1 MRAKRSKK
9 TQELLAAGAEF
20 EDIVRQEVGRLPA
33 AKGLAERRRERED
46 PRTDT
51 VVCARVRA
59 RDKEEME
66 EGNFSVMAGRNPFV
80 VTFEPSFSFKGHARV
95 HPLRFPAD
103 MVFEEKYEE
112 EDRSATELQ
121 QRCGGNLTEMT
132 MSGGTG
138 LFVAV
143 GETNS
148 GKAVTYK
155 SFLLKTVEAMLVKC
169 RNKRKN
175 CFVSFVEIR
184 GSTVTDLMST
194 NSNMEIREDSS
205 GRLRG
210 AEAIENK
217 ITSSDQF
224 SKLFQ
229 KVTRVERRTGRD
241 RALAHLLCRLRVQE
255 DQGHLPPLSR
265 TSSMASIATVNGGR
279 GGVEE
284 GRLEKEEE
292 GLLYFLEVAGLEQ
305 VEMVESRKEAQQ
317 LSRSISAL
325 RECLKGRAMSVTNP
339 DQVHPIPYHQSP
351 LTMLLREALS
361 VERMRQTKILLVGSL
376 SPCVEDLHSSIE
388 TLGFL
393 SSVKMANREQKNVEH
408 DEENPVNW
416 GKEEVDS
423 WLQLQW
429 PQLGPRNPVSQLS
442 GWQLLRLTV
451 TQFLALCGSQV
462 GLEEALQVYAAF
474 WQLYLEA
481 RTTTAVRDEQ
491 KKPKF
496 QAGEPA
502 RRKSYAEILNGD
514 DEEDEKVIVALGTS
528 KKCFEQRLNEG
539 FKDNIPRYQRK
550 NEEMMKMEWANK
562 VAASDRAEAKLY
574 PILSIATSTPAP
586 DVSPGASRTRRNS
599 IYT

>member
-1 MRAKRSKK
+1 MRCKRNKK
-9 TQELLAAGAEF
+9 SQELMAAFADF
-20 EDIVRQEVGRLPA
+20 EDIIRQEVLRLPA
-33 AKGLAERRRERED
+33 AKSLSDRRGRED

-51 VVCARVRA
+51 VVCARLRP
-59 RDKEEME
+59 RDKQEME
-66 EGNFSVMAGRNPFV
+66 EGNFSVIAGRNPFV

-95 HPLRFPAD
+95 HPLRFPTD
-103 MVFEEKYEE
+103 MVFQEKEELS
-112 EDRSATELQ
+112 SASEIH
-121 QRCGGNLTEMT
+121 QRCGNNLTEMAIA
-132 MSGGTG
+132 GGTS
-138 LFVAV
+138 LFVAL

-148 GKAVTYK
+148 GKTATYRE
-155 SFLLKTVEAMLVKC
+155 FLLMTVEAMLVKC
-169 RNKRKN
+169 RAKKKT

-184 GSTVTDLMST
+184 GSSVCDLMST
-194 NSNMEIREDSS
+194 NSNMEVREDSS

-210 AEAIENK
+210 TEAIENK
-217 ITSSDQF
+217 ITSADQF
-224 SKLFQ
+224 HKLFQ
-229 KVTRVERRTGRD
+229 KVTRVERRTGKD
-241 RALAHLLCRLRVQE
+241 RALAHMLCRLRVQDE
-255 DQGHLPPLSR
+255 QSQLPSMSR
-265 TSSMASIATVNGGR
+265 TSSLASVATVNGAREVG
-279 GGVEE
+279 EE
-284 GRLEKEEE
+284 EEE

-305 VEMVESRKEAQQ
+305 VEMAESKKEAQQ

-325 RECLKGRAMSVTNP
+325 RECLRGRAMSATNP
-339 DQVHPIPYHQSP
+339 DQVHPIPYQRSP
-351 LTMLLREALS
+351 LTMLLRETLS

-376 SPCVEDLHSSIE
+376 SPCVEDLHSSME

-393 SSVKMANREQKNVEH
+393 SSVKMANREQKNIVH

-442 GWQLLRLTV
+442 GWKLLRLTM
-451 TQFLALCGSQV
+451 TQFLALCRSQV
-462 GLEEALQVYAAF
+462 GVEEALQVYSAF
-474 WQLYLEA
+474 WQLYLDA
-481 RTTTAVRDEQ
+481 RTTTTARESQ

-514 DEEDEKVIVALGTS
+514 EEEDEKVIVALGTS
-528 KKCFEQRLNEG
+528 KRSFEQRLNEG

-574 PILSIATSTPAP
+574 PILNIATSTTA
-586 DVSPGASRTRRNS
+586 DLSPKGSRNRRGS
-599 IYT
+599 IYS